1 MHNDEKEKFSQ
12 KRRDPMSRG
21 RGPGGMGIPGEKAK
35 DFKSAI
41 KRLFSELKS
50 FRVLIFVALILAVCG
65 SILSIFAP
73 NKLSKLTDVISDGLI
88 VKKENIEIISN
99 NISKNL
105 TDDKIKEIF
114 KNILDV
120 NLSENIVSNIMSSGE
135 ISQEDKKEFYAFIS
149 SIKLSSNDASSLF
162 QGISELPD
170 SIKKEL
176 FTESEYD
183 GVKFSFE
190 DKMNA
195 LNMVSEMSA
204 LDTDTKNTS
213 IFQNYFIII

>member
-88 VKKENIEIISN
+88 VKKENI
-99 NISKNL
+99 
-105 TDDKIKEIF
+105 
-114 KNILDV
+114 
-120 NLSENIVSNIMSSGE
+120 
-135 ISQEDKKEFYAFIS
+135 
-149 SIKLSSNDASSLF
+149 
-162 QGISELPD
+162 
-170 SIKKEL
+170 
-176 FTESEYD
+176 
-183 GVKFSFE
+183 
-190 DKMNA
+190 
-195 LNMVSEMSA
+195 
-204 LDTDTKNTS
+204 
-213 IFQNYFIII
+213 